1 MAEIY
6 IVGTAHVL
14 KESVEE
20 VCRVIEEVKPD
31 AVAVEL
37 CPKRYNALINN
48 IQSISLS
55 DVLKGGNISLALLQ
69 IVLAYF
75 QRKIG
80 EETGVKPGEEMLTA
94 IKKAKEIGADVL
106 LIDRDIAIT
115 FQRLWQKMSF
125 FEKLKFGW
133 NILKGMFGGEEVE
146 DVMNNVDSLV
156 EEFRKVS
163 PKAGEVLIDERD
175 AYMTYNIIKASEN
188 YDKIVVVVGAGH
200 KKGIESYLKNPEKIP
215 PIEKL
220 LEVKKSRFSVSKAIG
235 WILSALIVGT
245 FAYILTKLGSEMALK
260 AFMYWFLINGFL
272 SALGATLALAHPLS
286 ILVAFLCAW
295 LTSVNPLIGAGWVS
309 GYVELRMRKPSVE
322 DIVDLLNASS
332 LKDLWR
338 NKAFR
343 VLLVAALTNIGSM
356 IGTIYGAYV
365 VLQMTGIDIR
375 KLLIP

>member
-1 MAEIY
+1 MAEVY

-14 KESVEE
+14 RESVEK
-20 VCRVIEEVKPD
+20 VHKVIEEVNPD

-37 CPKRYNALINN
+37 CPRRYNALINN
-48 IQSISLS
+48 VQSISLS
-55 DVLKGGNISLALLQ
+55 DVLKSGNISLALLQ

-80 EETGVKPGEEMLTA
+80 EETGVRPGEEMLTA
-94 IKKAKEIGADVL
+94 IKKARELGADVL
-106 LIDRDIAIT
+106 LIDRDIGIT

-133 NILKGMFGGEEVE
+133 NILKGLFSKEDVE
-146 DVMNNVDSLV
+146 DVASNVDSLI
-156 EEFRKVS
+156 EEFRKIS

-175 AYMTYNIIKASEN
+175 AYMAYNIIRVSERYN
-188 YDKIVVVVGAGH
+188 KIVVVVGAGH
-200 KKGIESYLKNPEKIP
+200 KKGIEGYLKNPEKLP

-220 LEVKKSRFSVSKAIG
+220 LEVKKGKFSLSKAFG

-260 AFMYWFLINGFL
+260 AFMYWFLINGTL

-286 ILVAFLCAW
+286 ILAAFLCAW
-295 LTSVNPLIGAGWVS
+295 LTSINPLVAAGWVS
-309 GYVELRMRKPSVE
+309 GYVELKMRKPSV
-322 DIVDLLNASS
+322 DDLISLSNASS

-343 VLLVAALTNIGSM
+343 VLLVAALTNIGSI

>member
-1 MAEIY
+1 VAEVY

-14 KESVEE
+14 RESVEE
-20 VCRVIEEVKPD
+20 VCRIIEEVKPD

-37 CPKRYNALINN
+37 CPRRYNALINN
-48 IQSISLS
+48 VQSLSLS
-55 DVLKGGNISLALLQ
+55 DVLKGGNVSLALLQ

-94 IKKAKEIGADVL
+94 IEKAKEIGADVL
-106 LIDRDIAIT
+106 LIDRDVGIT

-133 NILKGMFGGEEVE
+133 NILKGIFSKEDVE
-146 DVMNNVDSLV
+146 DVIGNVDSLI

-175 AYMTYNIIKASEN
+175 AYMAYNLLKASEN
-188 YDKIVVVVGAGH
+188 YNKIVAVVGAGH
-200 KKGIESYLKNPEKIP
+200 KKGIEGYLKNPEKLP

-220 LEVKKSRFSVSKAIG
+220 LEVKKSKFGVSKAFG

-245 FAYILTKLGSEMALK
+245 FAYILTKLGSEMAFK
-260 AFMYWFLINGFL
+260 AFMYWFFINGTL

-295 LTSVNPLIGAGWVS
+295 LTSINPLIAAGWVS
-309 GYVELRMRKPSVE
+309 GYVELKMRKPSV
-322 DIVDLLNASS
+322 DDLISLSNASS
-332 LKDLWR
+332 LKDLWK